1 MRNNTRPSRP
11 GAKSAGR
18 PKRAYGSRDGK
29 PFDRERKPFDSE
41 RPKRS
46 SDSERP
52 KRAFGSDRPK
62 RAYGNR
68 EDKPFDRERKPYNSD
83 RPERTFDSDRPKRTY
98 TRREDKPFDRE
109 RKPYNSDRPKRTF
122 DSDRPKRTYTRRED
136 KPFDSERKPF
146 EKNTEPFESDRPKKA
161 FGEDHAER
169 PYRESRPRAE
179 EYTPKPRRR
188 KAVDEEGI
196 RLNKFISNS
205 GVCSRREADDY
216 ITAGLV
222 SVNGQIITELGTK
235 IQAQDDVRFNGERL
249 RGEEKV
255 YLLMNKPK
263 DFVTTLTDPNAD
275 KTVMDLIAGNCSQR
289 VYPVGRLDKST
300 TGVLLLT
307 NDGELTEKL
316 THPSNLN
323 KKIYH
328 VFLDKNLS
336 GSDFKALLDGITL
349 EDGPMNADSL
359 SYIDEDKSQLGL
371 EIHSG
376 RNRVVRR
383 MFEHLGY
390 KVKKLDRVFFAGLTK
405 KNLRRGQWRFLT
417 EQEVAMLKMGAFE

>member
-18 PKRAYGSRDGK
+18 PKRTYGSRDGK
-29 PFDRERKPFDSE
+29 PFDSN

-52 KRAFGSDRPK
+52 KRT
-62 RAYGNR
+62 YGNR
-68 EDKPFDRERKPYNSD
+68 EDKPFDRERKPFERD
-83 RPERTFDSDRPKRTY
+83 RKSPERGRKSPERGRKTFEKSSEPFENNRPKR
-98 TRREDKPFDRE
+98 
-109 RKPYNSDRPKRTF
+109 S
-122 DSDRPKRTYTRRED
+122 
-136 KPFDSERKPF
+136 
-146 EKNTEPFESDRPKKA
+146 
-161 FGEDHAER
+161 FGEGHAER
-169 PYRESRPRAE
+169 PQRDYRPRAE
-179 EYTPKPRRR
+179 AYTPKPRRR

-196 RLNKFISNS
+196 RLNKFIANS

-216 ITAGLV
+216 IIAGLV
-222 SVNGQIITELGTK
+222 SVNGQVITELGTK

-255 YLLMNKPK
+255 YILMNKPK
-263 DFVTTLTDPNAD
+263 DFVTTLSDPNAE

-316 THPSNLN
+316 THPSNMN

-336 GSDFKALLDGITL
+336 GSDFKELIEGVNL
-349 EDGPMNADSL
+349 EDGPMHADSL
-359 SYIDEDKSQLGL
+359 SYIDEDKSQVGL